1 LGGASVLAVA
11 AIVALVVVVG
21 GGGGGDDPPVRG
33 KAREGTFARA
43 LVGPESAPF
52 ALYYQRTWEQI
63 ERDELDGGEVAAG
76 IRRRDH
82 RGAVTVSVGGP
93 LEPGGMRRLSSKLRS
108 ELKKRFDDLQFVS
121 SKTVR
126 TSSGTALYT
135 SWVRRGS
142 GSVQANLVVPDG
154 RRTYL
159 LDATVQGTA
168 REAAVEVGT
177 IFQGF
182 RADRASGR

>member
-1 LGGASVLAVA
+1 VLAIA
-11 AIVALVVVVG
+11 AMVALVVAVG
-21 GGGGGDDPPVRG
+21 GGGSDDRRAGG
-33 KAREGTFARA
+33 KARQGTFARA

-52 ALYYQRTWEQI
+52 ALYYQRSWEQI
-63 ERDELDGGEVAAG
+63 QRDELDGAEVAAG

-82 RGAVTVSVGGP
+82 RGAITVSVGGP
-93 LEPGGMRRLSSKLRS
+93 LERGGMRRLSSKLRG
-108 ELKKRFDDLQFVS
+108 ELKQRFRDLEFVS

-142 GSVQANLVVPDG
+142 GAVQANLVVPDG

-182 RADRASGR
+182 RADRGSGR